1 MNSSVLLPLISFRSS
16 PFMPKLPVVKA
27 RELVRVLSKLGF
39 SLSHFVGSHAQFKN
53 KHGQRVTVPMHG
65 GKEITP
71 KTLKSILRDTEL
83 QVEEFIN
90 LLKR

>member
-1 MNSSVLLPLISFRSS
+1 MDTNDPAIEKTESKGEDLSFDE
-16 PFMPKLPVVKA
+16 VVRRM
-27 RELVRVLSKLGF
+27 REI
-39 SLSHFVGSHAQFKN
+39 
-53 KHGQRVTVPMHG
+53 